1 MRTRVALVAVGA
13 VLIAYAM
20 VGVLTD
26 ADADPIGMLVFLLA
40 VLVGHDLLWMPV
52 ALAAG
57 LLIGRGGVS
66 ARIAALVAVPIALVA
81 LPLVL
86 GIGRPSDN
94 PSVLPLHYGRHLALI
109 LLVVAVAAGAVALG
123 KRFARPRR
131 ARRRAAGPGGPPDVG
146 EQRLP

>member
-1 MRTRVALVAVGA
+1 MRIRVALIAVGA

-57 LLIGRGGVS
+57 LLIARGGPS
-66 ARIAALVAVPIALVA
+66 ARIAALVAVSVGVVA

-86 GIGRPSDN
+86 GIGRPADN
-94 PSVLPLHYGRHLALI
+94 PSVLPLHYGRHLALM
-109 LLVVAVAAGAVALG
+109 LGLVAAVVAVAAIR
-123 KRFARPRR
+123 KKFARPR
-131 ARRRAAGPGGPPDVG
+131 PPRG
-146 EQRLP
+146 R

>member
-52 ALAAG
+52 ALHPSTQ
-57 LLIGRGGVS
+57 LIGSTTVCCASPARSASDRSVVRPGPATVS
-66 ARIAALVAVPIALVA
+66 R
-81 LPLVL
+81 
-86 GIGRPSDN
+86 
-94 PSVLPLHYGRHLALI
+94 
-109 LLVVAVAAGAVALG
+109 
-123 KRFARPRR
+123 
-131 ARRRAAGPGGPPDVG
+131 
-146 EQRLP
+146 